1 LPKTSELQNCSKFCS
16 FNSKNLKPQNKVLNL
31 KKPLVFFDLETTG
44 TNIAKD
50 RIVEF
55 AFLKVLPNGDREMQC
70 KKINPQIP
78 IPLQS
83 SLIHGI
89 YDKDVADAPTFKQV
103 AKELANFL
111 EGADFAGF
119 NIIRFDVP
127 MLVEEFL
134 RNGIDFSMNNRRLID
149 AQRIYH
155 LMEPRN
161 LSAAYRF
168 YCGKNLEDAHTAE
181 ADTIAT
187 FEVLQSQIS
196 RYQGVKIKDK
206 NGNEYEPV
214 FNDMEVLHQ
223 ITAEKIVDFAG
234 TMVFNEKGEEVFNI
248 GKHKG
253 KLVTEVLKA
262 EPGYYDWYQKA
273 DFPLDSKRKLTEIRL
288 RGLMQ

>member
-1 LPKTSELQNCSKFCS
+1 M
-16 FNSKNLKPQNKVLNL
+16 LNL

-44 TNIAKD
+44 TNIVKD

-55 AFLKVLPNGDREMQC
+55 AFLKVMPNGSQEMQS
-70 KKINPQIP
+70 KKINPQMP

-89 YDKDVADAPTFKQV
+89 YDEDVQDAPTFKQV
-103 AKELANFL
+103 AKELAYFL

-134 RNGIDFSMNNRRLID
+134 RSGIDFTMNNRRLID
-149 AQRIYH
+149 AQKIYH

-161 LSAAYRF
+161 LGAAYRF
-168 YCGKNLEDAHTAE
+168 YCGKNLEDAHSAK
-181 ADTIAT
+181 ADTMAT
-187 FEVLQSQIS
+187 FEVLQSQIM

-206 NGNEYEPV
+206 SGKEYEPII
-214 FNDMEVLHQ
+214 NDMQALHQ

-234 TMVFNEKGEEVFNI
+234 TMIFNEKGEEIFNI

-253 KLVTEVLKA
+253 KLVAEVLKA
-262 EPGYYDWYQKA
+262 EPGYYDWYQRA
-273 DFPLDSKRKLTEIRL
+273 DFSLDSKRKLTEIKL
-288 RGLMQ
+288 RDLTNR

>member
-1 LPKTSELQNCSKFCS
+1 M
-16 FNSKNLKPQNKVLNL
+16 LNL

-44 TNIAKD
+44 TNVVKD

-55 AFLKVLPNGDREMQC
+55 AFLKVMPNGEKEMKS
-70 KKINPQIP
+70 KKINPQMP
-78 IPLQS
+78 IPLES

-89 YDKDVADAPTFKQV
+89 YDKDVQDAPTFKQI

-111 EGADFAGF
+111 EGADLAGF

-134 RNGIDFSMNNRRLID
+134 RSGVDFSMNNRRLID
-149 AQRIYH
+149 AQRIFH

-168 YCGKNLEDAHTAE
+168 YCDKSLEDAHSAE

-187 FEVLQSQIS
+187 FEVLQSQIM

-206 NGNEYEPV
+206 SGKEYEPV
-214 FNDMEVLHQ
+214 INDMEMLHK

-234 TMVFNEKGEEVFNI
+234 TMTFNEKGEEVFNI

-253 KLVTEVLKA
+253 KLVTEVLKT

-273 DFPLDSKRKLTEIRL
+273 DFPLDSKRKLTEIKL
-288 RGLMQ
+288 RDLVNR

>member
-1 LPKTSELQNCSKFCS
+1 M
-16 FNSKNLKPQNKVLNL
+16 LNL

-44 TNIAKD
+44 INIAKD

-55 AFLKVLPNGDREMQC
+55 AFLKVMPNGSKEMQA
-70 KKINPQIP
+70 KKINPQMP

-89 YDKDVADAPTFKQV
+89 YDKDVQDAPTFKQI
-103 AKELANFL
+103 AKQLSYFL

-134 RNGIDFSMNNRRLID
+134 RAGIDFSMNNRRLID
-149 AQRIYH
+149 AQRIFH

-161 LSAAYRF
+161 LSAAYKF

-196 RYQGVKIKDK
+196 HYQGVKIKDK
-206 NGNEYEPV
+206 NGQEYEPII
-214 FNDMEVLHQ
+214 NDMEMLHQ

-234 TMVFNEKGEEVFNI
+234 TMSLNEKGEEIFNI

-253 KLVTEVLKA
+253 KLVADVLKA

-273 DFPLDSKRKLTEIRL
+273 DFSLDSKRKLTEIKL
-288 RGLMQ
+288 RALMK

>member
-1 LPKTSELQNCSKFCS
+1 M
-16 FNSKNLKPQNKVLNL
+16 LNL

>member
-1 LPKTSELQNCSKFCS
+1 M
-16 FNSKNLKPQNKVLNL
+16 LNL

-55 AFLKVLPNGDREMQC
+55 AFFKVMPNGNKEMQA

-89 YDKDVADAPTFKQV
+89 YDKDVQDAPTFKQI
-103 AKELANFL
+103 AKELSYFL

-134 RNGIDFSMNNRRLID
+134 RSGIDFSMNNRRLID
-149 AQRIYH
+149 AQRIFH
-155 LMEPRN
+155 MMEPRN
-161 LSAAYRF
+161 LSAAYKF
-168 YCGKNLEDAHTAE
+168 YCGKSLEDAHTAE
-181 ADTIAT
+181 ADTMAT

-196 RYQGVKIKDK
+196 HYQGVKMKNK
-206 NGNEYEPV
+206 NGQEYEPV
-214 FNDMEVLHQ
+214 VNDMELLHQ

-234 TMVFNEKGEEVFNI
+234 TMTFNEKGEEIFNI

-253 KLVTEVLKA
+253 KLVSDVLKT

-288 RGLMQ
+288 RALIK

>member
-1 LPKTSELQNCSKFCS
+1 M
-16 FNSKNLKPQNKVLNL
+16 LNL

-55 AFLKVLPNGDREMQC
+55 AFLKVMPNGSQEMLC
-70 KKINPQIP
+70 KKINPEMP
-78 IPLQS
+78 IPEQS
-83 SLIHGI
+83 SRVHGI
-89 YDKDVADAPTFKQV
+89 YDKDVADAPTFKKV

-111 EGADFAGF
+111 EGADLAGF

-134 RNGIDFSMNNRRLID
+134 RSGVDFSMNNRRLID
-149 AQRIYH
+149 AQKIYH

-168 YCGKNLEDAHTAE
+168 YCGKSLEEAHTAQ

-187 FEVLQSQIS
+187 FEVLQSQIA
-196 RYQGVKIKDK
+196 RYQGKKIKDK
-206 NGNEYEPV
+206 NGEEYEPV
-214 FNDMEVLHQ
+214 SNDMDALHQ

-234 TMVFNEKGEEVFNI
+234 TMVLNERGEEVFNI

-253 KLVTEVLKA
+253 KLVTDVLRV
-262 EPGYYDWYQKA
+262 EPGYFDWYQKA

-288 RGLMQ
+288 RALMK